1 MTRRA
6 GGLTADRTLEPAT
19 GAPATTAAAATT
31 DGHRPSGL
39 GRNPRLT
46 ACGRFF
52 WTKLTPWVIG
62 PLLLAAAAARVV
74 VGRWSWADLVVV
86 AVILGLEPLTEW
98 LIHVYILHFRP
109 RTVGGRR
116 LDLHAARKH
125 REHHR
130 DPADV
135 DTAFVPIPDLVTLV
149 GFAVGLAWLLA
160 PDTPTFLTAVVTSL
174 AMLFTYE
181 WTHFLIH
188 TSYKPRHGYY
198 RYVWRAHRLHH
209 YKNERYWMGVTIHLA
224 DHVLGTFPDKSEV
237 ENSPTA
243 RTLGVEAP

>member
-1 MTRRA
+1 V
-6 GGLTADRTLEPAT
+6 
-19 GAPATTAAAATT
+19 T
-31 DGHRPSGL
+31 DL
-39 GRNPRLT
+39 GRNPSLG

-62 PLLLAAAAARVV
+62 PVLVLAATLRIGMGRWTWRDAVV
-74 VGRWSWADLVVV
+74 VGA
-86 AVILGLEPLTEW
+86 ILALEPFTEW
-98 LIHVYILHFRP
+98 LIHVYLLHFRP
-109 RTVGGRR
+109 RTVAGRQ

-130 DPADV
+130 APAEV
-135 DTAFVPIPDLVTLV
+135 DTAFVPIADLVTLI
-149 GFAVGLAWLLA
+149 GISTALAWLL
-160 PDTPTFLTAVVTSL
+160 TPTTATFLTAVATSL
-174 AMLFTYE
+174 ALLFTYE

-188 TSYKPRHGYY
+188 TSYKPQRAYY

-209 YKNERYWMGVTIHLA
+209 FKNEHYWMGVTVHLA

-243 RTLGVEAP
+243 RTLGIEVQ